1 MDIFQH
7 LVFFHYLMQIYYLIL
22 IEIILDVTSYYV
34 QSINQVT
41 RNSVGTMDKFLFI
54 QLFSFL
60 QPKLDSIR
68 LVFIRLYS
76 LAIKNILVEL
86 IY

>member
-76 LAIKNILVEL
+76 LAIRNILVEL